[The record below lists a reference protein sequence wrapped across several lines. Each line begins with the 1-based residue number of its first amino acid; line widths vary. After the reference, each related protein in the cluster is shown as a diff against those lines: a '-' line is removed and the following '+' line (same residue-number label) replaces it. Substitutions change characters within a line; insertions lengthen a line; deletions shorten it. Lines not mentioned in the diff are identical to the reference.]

1 MAQLEG
7 IRLKKKHG
15 QHFLRERWV
24 IDTMIDNV
32 QLDDKT
38 SVFEIGCGD
47 GFLTGAILSTT
58 IARLFVF
65 EIDEEWAMHVQK
77 KFADDKRLVMNTH
90 NFLDVDLSMLDEHQ
104 PWTVLANLPY
114 NVTFPI
120 LHRFVEKQDVLKE
133 GVIMV
138 QEEVAQ
144 KITKTRGR
152 NYGFVSLYF
161 QYHFEWKMLDKIA
174 PEAFYP
180 PPKVFSRLLYF
191 KPRKDKPI
199 IGDQEKFW
207 EFIKLCFKQ
216 PRRKL
221 LNNLKQSHYDLS
233 LINEKYLK
241 LRAQEMG
248 MEEFLEIYGS
258 LESKKDRD

>member
-1 MAQLEG
+1 VAQLEG

-24 IDTMIDNV
+24 IDAMLDNV
-32 QLDDKT
+32 TLDNKT

-47 GFLTGAILSTT
+47 GFLTGAILSTP
-58 IARLFVF
+58 IERLFVF
-65 EIDEEWAMHVQK
+65 EIDEEWATHVQK
-77 KFADDKRLVMNTH
+77 KFANDKRLRMNTH

-104 PWTVLANLPY
+104 PWTLLANLPY

-120 LHRFVEKQDVLKE
+120 LHRFVEKQDALKE

-152 NYGFVSLYF
+152 NYGFISLYF
-161 QYHFEWKMLDKIA
+161 QYHFEWKLLDKIS
-174 PEAFYP
+174 PETFYP
-180 PPKVFSRLLYF
+180 APKVFSRLLYF
-191 KPRKDKPI
+191 KPRNSKPVI
-199 IGDQEKFW
+199 KNQKEFW

-216 PRRKL
+216 PRRML
-221 LNNLKQSHYDLS
+221 LNNLKQSHYDLGS
-233 LINEKYLK
+233 INEKFLK
-241 LRAQEMG
+241 FRAQELIF
-248 MEEFLEIYGS
+248 ENFIEIYNN
-258 LESKKDRD
+258 L